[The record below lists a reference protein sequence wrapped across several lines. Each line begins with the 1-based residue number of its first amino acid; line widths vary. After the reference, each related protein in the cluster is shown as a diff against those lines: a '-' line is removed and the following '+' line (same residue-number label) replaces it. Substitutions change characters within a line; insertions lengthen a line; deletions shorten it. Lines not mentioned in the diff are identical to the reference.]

1 MFSNTR
7 IKKMM
12 GELKQLK
19 EATTDTDIL
28 ALQNRIKTLEST
40 NETLVTAQKELE
52 VKVTALESKTIIPIK

>member
-1 MFSNTR
+1 
-7 IKKMM
+7 M